1 MNNMPFPAQ
10 VVLWV
15 FISFAFFLIIREFV
29 CWYLKINVRV
39 RLMEEIL
46 SELKK
51 QNNSV
56 SQNKDNK
63 SKKQNEVQD
72 EKEIITVN
80 EEAVEDPFWNKK
92 R

>member
-1 MNNMPFPAQ
+1 MPFPAQ

-72 EKEIITVN
+72 EEEIITVN

-92 R
+92 G

>member
-1 MNNMPFPAQ
+1 MPFPAQ

-15 FISFAFFLIIREFV
+15 FISFTFFLIIREFV

-56 SQNKDNK
+56 SQNKDNR

-72 EKEIITVN
+72 EEEIITVN